1 MLADIGGLYGP
12 VVDMFGAAMPLMFRQ
27 TTEGKILQGSMNIEI
42 MKKKNDSKGNHT
54 KVVRTSKTPQLSSE
68 AKIATGQN
76 SINNSKQES
85 KAEKDHPLWP
95 TQTVSDNKFEN

>member
-1 MLADIGGLYGP
+1 
-12 VVDMFGAAMPLMFRQ
+12 MFGAAMPLMFRQ

-42 MKKKNDSKGNHT
+42 MKKKKSKGKLY
-54 KVVRTSKTPQLSSE
+54 KVYKIAKTPQQISE

-76 SINNSKQES
+76 SIDDSKQEP

-95 TQTVSDNKFEN
+95 TQTVSDKKFRELAELIEGLFDAYSIA

>member
-42 MKKKNDSKGNHT
+42 MKKKNDSKGKLY
-54 KVVRTSKTPQLSSE
+54 KVDKSLKPH
-68 AKIATGQN
+68 N
-76 SINNSKQES
+76 
-85 KAEKDHPLWP
+85 
-95 TQTVSDNKFEN
+95 